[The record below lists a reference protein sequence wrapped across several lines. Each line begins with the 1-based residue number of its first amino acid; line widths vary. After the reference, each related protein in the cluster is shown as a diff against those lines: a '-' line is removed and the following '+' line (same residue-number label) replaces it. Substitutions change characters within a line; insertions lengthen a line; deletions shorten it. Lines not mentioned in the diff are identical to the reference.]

1 MNKPEKLDALQS
13 EKKAI
18 ESLEVVSTEE
28 SAVITK
34 VGTLTNEVVQ
44 LLNVGKAKMP
54 SPKECG

>member
-1 MNKPEKLDALQS
+1 MNKPEKQVALPP
-13 EKKAI
+13 EKRVI
-18 ESLEVVSTEE
+18 ERLEVVSTEE

-54 SPKECG
+54 SPKGCR